1 MEFHVVGTHPL
12 AVHEVEDNFRVIKS
26 AVSQLRQ
33 NLVEAEMDFHRR
45 PLSNAE
51 DADDDMADDGGTG
64 AHAASAGEIYQS
76 GRYSLVEVLQ
86 GGFFFRACSS
96 IRT

>member
-45 PLSNAE
+45 PLSNAD
-51 DADDDMADDGGTG
+51 DADDDVAGDGAGG
-64 AHAASAGEIYQS
+64 GHAASAAG
-76 GRYSLVEVLQ
+76 
-86 GGFFFRACSS
+86 A
-96 IRT
+96 